1 MPASLHIGDGFARI
15 GGVTLPAR
23 ASARGLELGGD
34 AALHPVPFGLR
45 SRLVAWSGDGL
56 PEALLAEMLEGQADG
71 LDPLALQALALHL
84 AGADSGAPGFA
95 ASAAL
100 VARLLGWPL
109 ADINAAEALE
119 IDRLAASLAPA
130 MEQVDDGGWTSVLFN
145 GAENSSDDDEPLE
158 ILCARLTTDLQR
170 RAAEGISST
179 EAAVLSSV
187 TPAAPMTAAA
197 PNVWHDGGRGFTHG
211 QYTAGNAGQ
220 AVLGQ
225 MRETGATIDPPPDP
239 WRDQGA
245 SAGKVPAFPPGLTAS
260 AQAGQFSQPL
270 SERGPDA
277 AVWAL
282 PEVDGDPALAYQTG
296 PEALT
301 AGQKQQDAPA
311 NMPPTGA
318 ATGELLPQAPPVRV
332 SDAALTPQAATLQAS
347 GAVFAQPSS
356 RQNRLGSGAFAVA
369 TTPTRSDLFWQA
381 VAPSGAGQALGG
393 QAAPIFAA
401 APIAPSNLPM
411 TQATPEPALDLDG
424 IADALHAI
432 ADLRG
437 VAR

>member
-23 ASARGLELGGD
+23 ASVRGLELGGD
-34 AALHPVPFGLR
+34 AALCPIPFGLR

-56 PEALLAEMLEGQADG
+56 AEALLAEMLEGQADG

-130 MEQVDDGGWTSVLFN
+130 MEPSGEDGWTTVLFT
-145 GAENSSDDDEPLE
+145 GAEASPADDEPLE
-158 ILCARLTTDLQR
+158 AILARLTGDLRR

-179 EAAVLSSV
+179 EAAVLSASSPAAGMNASAPDGWDDRGRGC
-187 TPAAPMTAAA
+187 TPA
-197 PNVWHDGGRGFTHG
+197 G
-211 QYTAGNAGQ
+211 QAAGNAGQ
-220 AVLGQ
+220 AVSGQ
-225 MRETGATIDPPPDP
+225 MQELAAKLDPPPDP
-239 WRDQGA
+239 WRDQVR
-245 SAGKVPAFPPGLTAS
+245 SAGKVPYFHVGPTAS
-260 AQAGQFSQPL
+260 AQAAHFAQPL

-277 AVWAL
+277 AVWAQ
-282 PEVDGDPALAYQTG
+282 PEVDGNPALAYRSE
-296 PEALT
+296 PDSVA
-301 AGQKQQDAPA
+301 AGQRQQDTAA
-311 NMPPTGA
+311 NMPPTAA
-318 ATGELLPQAPPVRV
+318 ATGELQPQAPTVRV
-332 SDAALTPQAATLQAS
+332 SETAVTPQAAALQAS

-356 RQNRLGSGAFAVA
+356 RQNSLGSGAFAVG

-381 VAPSGAGQALGG
+381 VAPAVSRQVE
-393 QAAPIFAA
+393 PFFAA
-401 APIAPSNLPM
+401 ASVVPSNLPM